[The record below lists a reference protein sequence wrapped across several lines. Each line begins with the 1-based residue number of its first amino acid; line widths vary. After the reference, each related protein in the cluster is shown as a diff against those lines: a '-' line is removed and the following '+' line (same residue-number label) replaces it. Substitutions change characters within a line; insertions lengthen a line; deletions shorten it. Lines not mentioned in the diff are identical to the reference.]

1 MTKRLKLQFADE
13 KGTKRMISIDNPK
26 EDIDDAGVNQAMD
39 EIIAS
44 ETLAT
49 KDGKVSRKVKA
60 YLENVD
66 VNVKRKM
73 VHSYYRKVVQ
83 I

>member
-1 MTKRLKLQFADE
+1 MTKRLKLQFADD

-26 EDIDDAGVNQAMD
+26 EGIDDAGVNQAMD

-44 ETLAT
+44 EALAT

-60 YLENVD
+60 YLENVETQEF
-66 VNVKRKM
+66 NIR
-73 VHSYYRKVVQ
+73 
-83 I
+83 